1 MKLRSRATATK
12 ACKSLRTVEYDCLRL
27 ARRRQGFDI
36 DSWPSMTEAQMRLID
51 REPWR
56 AGEERG
62 DAWRKGA
69 GNEDA

>member
-1 MKLRSRATATK
+1 
-12 ACKSLRTVEYDCLRL
+12 VEYDCLRL

>member
-1 MKLRSRATATK
+1 
-12 ACKSLRTVEYDCLRL
+12 LRL

-62 DAWRKGA
+62 DAIAQRRRQWRRL
-69 GNEDA
+69 